1 MQNLNFKTLSKQSK
15 PSSRP
20 KTLYRV
26 KNWPE
31 YEKALVQRGS
41 ITFWL
46 SDDLEKAWRY
56 AGETQRGSQFEY
68 SDKAIEIMLTIKEV
82 FHLSNRGVEGFV
94 HSVFAMLNVHLPVP
108 DHSTLSKRA
117 KNLKVRLPRKT
128 NGSMNLGLDSTG
140 LKIYGEGEWKVRKHG
155 YSKHR
160 TWRKLHLGANPDNG
174 EIQVAVLTENSISD
188 DAVVK
193 HMLTQIQQ
201 TLLACAADGAYDKR
215 RVYDALNE
223 HSPAVEI
230 LIPPRKNAH
239 IWQHGNSK
247 EERLKRDE
255 NLRYIR
261 KHGRQPWKD
270 HSGYHIRSLAETI
283 MFRLKT
289 LFADKLSA
297 RLLETQTT
305 QALIRCLALNR
316 ITHLGMPESYPTA

>member
-1 MQNLNFKTLSKQSK
+1 MPKLTKK
-15 PSSRP
+15 SSRP

-26 KNWPE
+26 RNWPE

-46 SDDLEKAWRY
+46 SDDFEKVWLY
-56 AGETQRGSQFEY
+56 AGEKQRGSQFDY

-82 FHLSNRGVEGFV
+82 FHLTNRGVEGFV
-94 HSVFAMLNVHLPVP
+94 RSVFGMQNIYLPVP
-108 DHSTLSKRA
+108 DHSTLSKRGTTLMV
-117 KNLKVRLPRKT
+117 KLPKKT
-128 NGSMNLGLDSTG
+128 NGSMNLVLDSTG

-160 TWRKLHLGANPDNG
+160 TWRKLHVGTNPDNG
-174 EIQVAVLTENSISD
+174 EIQVAVLTGNSTTD

-193 HMLTQIQQ
+193 EMLAQIEQ
-201 TLLACAADGAYDKR
+201 TLLSCAADGAYDKR
-215 RVYDALNE
+215 KVYDALNE
-223 HSPAVEI
+223 HSPDVEI

-239 IWQHGNSK
+239 IWQHGNSH

-261 KHGRQPWKD
+261 KHGRQQWKQD
-270 HSGYHIRSLAETI
+270 SGYYMRSLAETI

-289 LFADKLSA
+289 IFGDKLSA

-316 ITHLGMPESYPTA
+316 MTPLGMPESYLVA

>member
-1 MQNLNFKTLSKQSK
+1 MPKQK
-15 PSSRP
+15 RTQSRR
-20 KTLYRV
+20 KELYRV
-26 KNWPE
+26 KNWSE

-46 SDDLEKAWRY
+46 SDDFEQTWLYTGEK
-56 AGETQRGSQFEY
+56 QRGSQFDY

-82 FHLSNRGVEGFV
+82 FHLTNRGVEGFV
-94 HSVFAMLNVHLPVP
+94 RSLFQMMNIALPVP
-108 DHSTLSKRA
+108 DHSTLSKRG
-117 KNLKVRLPRKT
+117 KTLKVKLPRKT
-128 NGSMNLGLDSTG
+128 NESLNLVLDSTG

-160 TWRKLHLGANPDNG
+160 TWRKLHVGANPDNG
-174 EIQVAVLTENSISD
+174 EIQVVVLTENSVSD
-188 DAVVK
+188 DSVVK
-193 HMLTQIQQ
+193 DMLAQIEQ

-223 HSPAVEI
+223 HSPEVEI
-230 LIPPRKNAH
+230 LIPPRKNAR

-247 EERLKRDE
+247 AERLKRDE

-261 KHGRQPWKD
+261 KHGRQQWKD
-270 HSGYHIRSLAETI
+270 DSGYHIRSLAETI

-289 LFADKLSA
+289 IFGDQLSA

-305 QALIRCLALNR
+305 QILIRCLALNKM
-316 ITHLGMPESYPTA
+316 THLGMPESYQIA

>member
-1 MQNLNFKTLSKQSK
+1 MPKLTK

-26 KNWPE
+26 RNWSE
-31 YEKALVQRGS
+31 YEKSLVQRGS

-46 SDDLEKAWRY
+46 SDDFEKIWKY

-68 SDKAIEIMLTIKEV
+68 NDKAIEIMLTIKEV
-82 FHLSNRGVEGFV
+82 FHLSNRSVEGFV
-94 HSVFAMLNVHLPVP
+94 HSVFMMLNVHLAVP

-117 KNLKVRLPRKT
+117 KNLKVRLPRKA
-128 NGSMNLGLDSTG
+128 NGSMNLVLDSTG

-174 EIQVAVLTENSISD
+174 EIQVAVLTENSTSD
-188 DAVVK
+188 EAVVK
-193 HMLTQIQQ
+193 TILTQIEQ

-215 RVYDALNE
+215 RVYDALNM
-223 HSPAVEI
+223 HSPDVQI

-239 IWQHGNSK
+239 IWQHGNSNQD
-247 EERLKRDE
+247 RLKRDE

-261 KHGRQPWKD
+261 KHGRQQWKD

-283 MFRLKT
+283 MFRLKII
-289 LFADKLSA
+289 FGDKLSA

-305 QALIRCLALNR
+305 QALIRCLALNKM
-316 ITHLGMPESYPTA
+316 THLGLPQCSPVA